1 VSAREVAAL
10 DRFVKVAEV
19 GDVAEG
25 RGRSVQAEGRVLALF
40 RVKDQYFAVGSLC
53 LHRGGPLAEGE
64 LQGHVV
70 TCPWHGW
77 QYDVRTGS
85 FTVIPTL
92 KVKTYNVKLEGGSIL
107 VEV

>member
-1 VSAREVAAL
+1 MS
-10 DRFVKVAEV
+10 RFVKVAEAAEV
-19 GDVAEG
+19 EEG
-25 RGRSVQAEGRVLALF
+25 RGRVVHAEGRVLALF
-40 RVKDQYFAVGSLC
+40 RVKDEYFAVGNVC

-77 QYDVRTGS
+77 QFDIRTGS

-92 KVKTYNVKLEGGSIL
+92 KVKAYNVKLEGGSIL

>member
-1 VSAREVAAL
+1 MSAKETLAL
-10 DRFVKVAEV
+10 GRFVKVAE
-19 GDVAEG
+19 AEELKEG
-25 RGRSVQAEGRVLALF
+25 RGHVVQAEGRVLALF

-64 LQGHVV
+64 VQGHVV

-77 QYDVRTGS
+77 QFDVRTGS

-92 KVKTYNVKLEGGSIL
+92 KVKTYNVKMEGGSIL
-107 VEV
+107 VEI